1 MTTGDFKMDRTRTK
15 SKVSQIKRP
24 AIIAAAALALI
35 SGGALLANI
44 DFSTQRVDRTT
55 LSIEAVQRGTMEIK
69 VGADGQLLSKRIEQL
84 AAQVPGRVAKA
95 DIKPGAVVQVGQ
107 VLVELANPQLMASAE
122 EAQSAWEGAVA
133 ELQASE
139 AELQTNMMNQEVVL
153 TAAQFTLDKAQVK
166 TEADEALA
174 HDGLLSGIE
183 LKRSQLDLNQLRK
196 TYEIEASRLKMVRGN
211 IQVQLSVKKS
221 RVTQLARALDRA
233 RTQAADLNV
242 VAGISGIVQAI
253 NVEVGQQLQP
263 GSPIGRIA
271 QQNQLY
277 AELKVPAREATQ
289 VQAGQKVVVD
299 TRNGIV
305 NGVVTRVDPGVTDG
319 TVVVDVDLQ
328 GALPAGARPQLPVE
342 GTIYI
347 SQLPDTLY
355 VGKPAYVK
363 NDAAI
368 SVYKLDPAARYAT
381 RVRIKAGKVSLNY
394 LQVLEGLKAGDRIIT
409 SEIGEWQDQERILLK

>member
-1 MTTGDFKMDRTRTK
+1 MDRARTK
-15 SKVSQIKRP
+15 SRVSRVKLP
-24 AIIAAAALALI
+24 AIIASVALALI
-35 SGGALLANI
+35 SGGVMLANI
-44 DFSTQRVDRTT
+44 DFSTHRVDRTR
-55 LSIEAVQRGTMEIK
+55 LSIETVQRGTMEVK
-69 VGADGQLLSKRIEQL
+69 VGANGQLLSKRIEQL
-84 AAQVPGRVAKA
+84 AARVPGRVARA

-107 VLVELANPQLMASAE
+107 VLVELENPQLTASAE

-133 ELQASE
+133 ELRSSE
-139 AELQTNMMNQEVVL
+139 AELQTNLLTQEVVL
-153 TAAQFTLDKAQVK
+153 TGVQFNLERAQVK

-183 LKRSQLDLNQLRK
+183 LKRSQLDLTQLKK
-196 TYEIEASRLKMVRGN
+196 TYGIEASRLQKVRDN
-211 IQVQLSVKKS
+211 IQVQLAVKKS

-233 RTQAADLNV
+233 RTQAADLKV

-271 QQNQLY
+271 RQDQLY

-289 VQAGQKVVVD
+289 VLAGQKVIVD
-299 TRNGIV
+299 TRNGTV
-305 NGVVTRVDPGVTDG
+305 NGIVTRVDPGVTDG
-319 TVVVDVDLQ
+319 TVIVDVDLQ
-328 GALPAGARPQLPVE
+328 GALPAGTRPQLQVE
-342 GTIYI
+342 GTIYS

-355 VGKPAYVK
+355 VGKPSYVK

-368 SVYKLDPAARYAT
+368 AVYKLDPAGRYAT
-381 RVRIKAGKVSLNY
+381 RVTIRTGKVSLNHV
-394 LQVLEGLKAGDRIIT
+394 QVLQGLQAGDRIIT